1 MVVMEIKA
9 DNLKPPS
16 DVYKVAV
23 PSEPSQI
30 QRECPLLSVE
40 LWLVPVKRQRD
51 VLIDSS

>member
-1 MVVMEIKA
+1 MVVMKIKA
-9 DNLKPPS
+9 DNPKPPS

-40 LWLVPVKRQRD
+40 LWLVPVKDREMF
-51 VLIDSS
+51 